1 LKNGILGNE
10 LEKPDDLRYNG
21 AMKNEKCQAWDFPT
35 MVSNNFE
42 IRLVKTEAE
51 LNEVLKLRYQ
61 DLLLYY
67 NANNTNETGLFTDR
81 YDAYCDHLIVV
92 DRNANVIAGTY
103 RLVRKEHIARFGKFI
118 SENEYDIQAIKDRNI
133 MELGRAVVRKD
144 YRNGAVIMLLW
155 KGIFAYASANKIE
168 YLFGTASFSGVNLE
182 DYHHGFSYL
191 YYHYLGEKDIPAIG
205 PNQRRLDLLPE
216 SEVDPELAKKQLP
229 PLVKGYV
236 RIGARFGK
244 DIFIDVPFNS
254 LDVFVLLDVNNL
266 DSKYVKKI
274 ME

>member
-1 LKNGILGNE
+1 
-10 LEKPDDLRYNG
+10 
-21 AMKNEKCQAWDFPT
+21 MKNENFQALDFPA

-81 YDAYCDHLIVV
+81 YDAFCDHLIVV
-92 DRNANVIAGTY
+92 DRTANVIAGTY

-182 DYHHGFSYL
+182 DYRHGFSYL
-191 YYHYLGEKDIPAIG
+191 YYHYLAEKDLPAIG

>member
-1 LKNGILGNE
+1 
-10 LEKPDDLRYNG
+10 
-21 AMKNEKCQAWDFPT
+21 MKNENYQALDFPT

-92 DRNANVIAGTY
+92 DRMANVIAGTY

-144 YRNGAVIMLLW
+144 YRNGTVIMLLW

-182 DYHHGFSYL
+182 DYRHGFSYL
-191 YYHYLGEKDIPAIG
+191 YCHYLGKKDIPAIG

-244 DIFIDVPFNS
+244 DIFIDGPFNS